1 MKKVMSV
8 IGVAMLA
15 SCSPAYAQAV
25 CMDTLDM
32 YTALNDRYEESRM
45 LSGFAAD
52 GTLMEVWANPDKDTW
67 TLLRT
72 TSEGESCVLTTG
84 GYFETFEYRLKPN
97 L

>member
-8 IGVAMLA
+8 IGMAMLA

-25 CMDTLDM
+25 CMDT
-32 YTALNDRYEESRM
+32 LNDRYEESRM